1 MHSYMKKPRVLPMKI
16 LVARIIDLNNCL
28 LLFPLSNN
36 SKKMYEE
43 DINKIL
49 LHAAP
54 NGLAKQA
61 HTPVW
66 DF

>member
-1 MHSYMKKPRVLPMKI
+1 MEKPRVLPMKI

-49 LHAAP
+49 LHSVPSAW
-54 NGLAKQA
+54 GKQSYLQG
-61 HTPVW
+61 
-66 DF
+66 